1 MVRLS
6 DSNEVR
12 PRLVTEGDT
21 RSTGERSHLSLAT
34 ALPQRSELD
43 EGHVDMLNLSPRDRI
58 VWDAAHLT
66 GYLAGHE
73 AGVKWADD
81 RAASLHTEAV
91 RVVRRMA
98 GLPEVD
104 PSESARRKALR
115 GARWSH

>member
-1 MVRLS
+1 M
-6 DSNEVR
+6 
-12 PRLVTEGDT
+12 T
-21 RSTGERSHLSLAT
+21 AT
-34 ALPQRSELD
+34 
-43 EGHVDMLNLSPRDRI
+43 EGHVDMLNLTPRDRI

-81 RAASLHTEAV
+81 RAATLHREAV

-104 PSESARRKALR
+104 PEDSARRLAMR
-115 GARWSH
+115 EARWSE

>member
-1 MVRLS
+1 MP

-21 RSTGERSHLSLAT
+21 RNTGGRSPLSVAT
-34 ALPQRSELD
+34 AAPRCVEPD

-81 RAASLHTEAV
+81 RAASLHAEAV
-91 RVVRRMA
+91 RIVRRMA

-104 PSESARRKALR
+104 PEDARRRALER
-115 GARWSH
+115 ERRWSA